1 MLALCVEASHQ
12 RGMGHFFR
20 ALNFF
25 RHVSLLKQRAI
36 FLINEHEP
44 SLALLQN
51 ARIPFDVV
59 RLDDLDSGW
68 ETGLIRK
75 YGVTF
80 WINDRLDT
88 DSRHAQHVKH
98 AGIPLATF
106 DDRGSGAELADFNIA
121 ALVFDDVTKL
131 AGQTVLHGTDYL
143 ILNSEIAGFRRPR
156 IAAGKIVVSMGG
168 SDTHGV
174 TAKVVRI
181 LRDLNKAATL
191 ILGPGHQD
199 DRQLDNLGAAFTL
212 KRSVPSLIEEFSKY
226 DLAITGG
233 GITPFEANASGLPC
247 VVVACEP
254 FEADVGKTLE
264 QLGSS
269 VFAGMHNAIDASVF
283 AGTLDIGSM
292 SRHGLTRIPMNGA
305 ENISRALGLV

>member
-25 RHVSLLKQRAI
+25 NHISLKRRQAI
-36 FLINEHEP
+36 FLINRHEP
-44 SLALLQN
+44 SLALLRQ
-51 ARIPFDVV
+51 AGIPFEVV
-59 RLDDLDSGW
+59 DLADLTSGW
-68 ETGLIRK
+68 EARLI
-75 YGVTF
+75 GAHGITL
-80 WINDRLDT
+80 WLDDRLDT
-88 DSRHAQHVKH
+88 DAQHALHVKN
-98 AGIPLATF
+98 AGIALATF
-106 DDRGSGAELADFNIA
+106 DDRGNGAELADFNIA
-121 ALVFDDVTKL
+121 ALAFEDAPGLRGKKI
-131 AGQTVLHGTDYL
+131 LHGLDYL
-143 ILNSEIAGFRRPR
+143 ILNPQIAGFRRPR
-156 IAAGKIVVSMGG
+156 NAGGKIIVSMGG

-226 DLAITGG
+226 DLAITCG